1 VLTKKLKRV
10 KILKVNKSEIASVK
24 KEYFIEHRNNLKC
37 RLHVNPELEVVY
49 VIDGTLVVETEG
61 GEKTE
66 LSGGEAMFVLPY
78 KVHSFTP
85 YDGVKARVLMFS
97 ENIISEFNETC
108 KNKTFESFKFEVNHE
123 LKSFCLYALDKYKN
137 SNDIYLIKSVFFA
150 LASAFVSQVEIV
162 GKRSV
167 NSGAEISRIMEYV
180 CNNVGE
186 QLTLTSTAK
195 ALSISKNALEKIF
208 VEYTGTTF
216 AKFLNNMRIEKA
228 MTLLSASDKTVTEI
242 AYECG
247 FGSLRS
253 FNRVFV
259 SFAGKT
265 PTVFKKEI

>member
-1 VLTKKLKRV
+1 M
-10 KILKVNKSEIASVK
+10 K

-61 GEKTE
+61 REKTE
-66 LSGGEAMFVLPY
+66 LSRGEAMLIFPY

-85 YDGVKARVLMFS
+85 CEGVDARVLMFS

-108 KNKTFESFKFEVNHE
+108 KDRAFESFKFEVDDQ

-137 SNDIYLIKSVFFA
+137 SNDIYLVKSVFFA
-150 LASAFVSQVEIV
+150 LASAFVSQVEAV
-162 GKRSV
+162 EKRSV
-167 NSGAEISRIMEYV
+167 SLGAEISRIMEYV
-180 CNNVGE
+180 CNNASE

-195 ALSISKNALEKIF
+195 ALSLSKNALEKIF
-208 VEYTGTTF
+208 VEYTSMTF
-216 AKFLNNMRIEKA
+216 GKFLNNMRIEKA
-228 MTLLSASDKTVTEI
+228 MTLLCASDKTVTEI

-259 SFAGKT
+259 AFVGKT
-265 PTVFKKEI
+265 PTAFKKEI